1 MHPVA
6 PHKQASVFDVAPS
19 VCVQLGAVMHRQEED
34 SKEEAKSHDAV
45 EVNSEL

>member
-6 PHKQASVFDVAPS
+6 PHKQASVFDVIPL
-19 VCVQLGAVMHRQEED
+19 VCVQLDALMHRQED
-34 SKEEAKSHDAV
+34 KEEEARLHEAV